1 MTRTYF
7 LKELKVYGSTT
18 DMDHLKAII
27 AILLMFLMILIVLHL
42 NVDKK

>member
-7 LKELKVYGSTT
+7 LKELEVYGSTT

-27 AILLMFLMILIVLHL
+27 AILLFLMILIVLHL